1 MNCVTIRT
9 RRLRPEEARPTEIIL
24 LRRLRPV
31 ERLERGPR
39 TPGRKRGR
47 RTWFGIRRGRRRENG
62 SRTPLQGQRSSG
74 AV

>member
-9 RRLRPEEARPTEIIL
+9 RRPRPEEARPKEDLL

-31 ERLERGPR
+31 ERLKRGPR

-47 RTWFGIRRGRRRENG
+47 GTWFGIRRGRRGKNG
-62 SRTPLQGQRSSG
+62 SLTPLQGQRSSG